1 MTKQTLKSAVS
12 ALTTVLKKRSE
23 LEQSIADQLQDLKDT
38 ESRIL
43 EFINAWD
50 GEKLPEVPEIVA
62 EKAPFVA
69 FQATEKTIGRCI
81 DAAMQIKHELIPSL
95 ENTVKPTVDSLKA
108 QYELLEGYALQH
120 LEAAGVSSTKSD
132 AGRVESR
139 VQTRY
144 TVADKS
150 LFIKAMQELGAESE
164 LTITV
169 RPNSKALGKIVE
181 ETGEVPAGLSLSRS
195 KIACFVKT

>member
-12 ALTTVLKKRSE
+12 ALSTVLKKRSE
-23 LEQSIADQLQDLKDT
+23 IEQSIADQLQDLKAKED
-38 ESRIL
+38 RIL

-50 GEKLPEVPEIVA
+50 GEKLPDVPEIVA

-69 FQATEKTIGRCI
+69 FQATEKTIGSCI
-81 DAAMQIKHELIPSL
+81 DAAMQIKHELIPQL

-139 VQTRY
+139 TITQY
-144 TVADKS
+144 TIADKK
-150 LFIKAMQELGAESE
+150 LFVDWAVQNNAESE
-164 LTITV
+164 LTISV
-169 RPNSKALGKIVE
+169 RPNSKFMSKVVE
-181 ETGEVPAGLSLSRS
+181 EAGELPSGISQTRRKQAVFVRS
-195 KIACFVKT
+195 